1 VITLIGV
8 IVFSEPLARWL
19 IIDQGEKRLGREIE
33 LEHLDINW
41 HWTYTAVH
49 AENIRLANA
58 ADYSDP
64 DMLTIAELDLTFN
77 PAKLLVGKLE
87 FGKIA
92 IDKLYLRLIKK
103 SQDDTNWNFS
113 VLKQDDDEAVVAE
126 SRHQIPLIEEIQLTD
141 GKIIY

>member
-1 VITLIGV
+1 
-8 IVFSEPLARWL
+8 
-19 IIDQGEKRLGREIE
+19 
-33 LEHLDINW
+33 
-41 HWTYTAVH
+41 
-49 AENIRLANA
+49 NA

-141 GKIIY
+141 GKIIYQDAMRGLNLDLDLNSVIGE